1 MRRVN
6 ARPRLD
12 EAGVVV
18 VAAGRQD
25 MILSSRALVL
35 GVKTMNGQPRRAED
49 RELDGHLAGG
59 IGAAMDK
66 DRSIAVTR
74 SWAASGDVRMEKAT
88 LPQIPHIS
96 GTSRSWQ
103 FGAATNKVDSQRF
116 Y

>member
-35 GVKTMNGQPRRAED
+35 GTDLPRTCPRGFPDVDA
-49 RELDGHLAGG
+49 GHLRA
-59 IGAAMDK
+59 
-66 DRSIAVTR
+66 
-74 SWAASGDVRMEKAT
+74 
-88 LPQIPHIS
+88 
-96 GTSRSWQ
+96 
-103 FGAATNKVDSQRF
+103 FC
-116 Y
+116 

>member
-49 RELDGHLAGG
+49 RELDGPPAGG
-59 IGAAMDK
+59 IGAAMGQGPEHC
-66 DRSIAVTR
+66 RHSELGGLGR
-74 SWAASGDVRMEKAT
+74 R
-88 LPQIPHIS
+88 
-96 GTSRSWQ
+96 
-103 FGAATNKVDSQRF
+103 
-116 Y
+116 

>member
-35 GVKTMNGQPRRAED
+35 GTDLPRTCAHRFPDVDA
-49 RELDGHLAGG
+49 GHLRA
-59 IGAAMDK
+59 
-66 DRSIAVTR
+66 
-74 SWAASGDVRMEKAT
+74 
-88 LPQIPHIS
+88 
-96 GTSRSWQ
+96 
-103 FGAATNKVDSQRF
+103 FC
-116 Y
+116 

>member
-35 GVKTMNGQPRRAED
+35 GTD
-49 RELDGHLAGG
+49 
-59 IGAAMDK
+59 
-66 DRSIAVTR
+66 
-74 SWAASGDVRMEKAT
+74 
-88 LPQIPHIS
+88 LPAHAR
-96 GTSRSWQ
+96 T
-103 FGAATNKVDSQRF
+103 DSQTSTLGISAPF
-116 Y
+116 ANKFQQTS